1 MLSNKKIH
9 TSETLCIQCQGWGK
23 VPYNKNIKEGKY
35 VDCTTCKGELLIDTN
50 KVANILGKC
59 EYKDNKVANILGK
72 CEYKD
77 NTFESFL

>member
-1 MLSNKKIH
+1 MLSKKKIPI
-9 TSETLCIQCQGWGK
+9 SETLCIHCQGWGK
-23 VPYNKNIKEGKY
+23 VPYNKNINQKKY

-59 EYKDNKVANILGK
+59 EYK
-72 CEYKD
+72 ED